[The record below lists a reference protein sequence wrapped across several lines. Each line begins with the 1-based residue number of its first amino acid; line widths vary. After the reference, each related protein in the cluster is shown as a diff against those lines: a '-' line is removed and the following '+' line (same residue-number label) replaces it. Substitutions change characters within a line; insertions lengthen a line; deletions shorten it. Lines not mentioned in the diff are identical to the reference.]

1 MKRHEL
7 NLRVLDNA
15 VKQGKLSVDDAT
27 DIKEQ
32 RKQFES
38 EEIFLR
44 KRLAGTNGVIEVID
58 ENDVQKN
65 CVTNL
70 SKGSIPKEKNII
82 VDKVGIRFGYSATD
96 VSAASV
102 NYSNAEFDLANL
114 VADEVTGGMMTTESP
129 VYARRI
135 PIQIRNAE
143 YVMTVDGVVMDSGRV
158 CDLLTN
164 NVSSDATNG
173 DAKNFKQLEYPKLF
187 LADKRIR
194 FDLKFPENGAPVP
207 VGFYYIELVAKGLGL
222 GKKA

>member
-7 NLRVLDNA
+7 SLRVLDIA
-15 VKQGKLSVDDAT
+15 AKAGKLSVDDAT
-27 DIKEQ
+27 DIKEG

-44 KRLAGTNGVIEVID
+44 KKLSGTSGVIEVID

-70 SKGSIPKEKNII
+70 SKGAIPKEKNII
-82 VDKVGIRFGYSATD
+82 VDKVGLRFGWSATD
-96 VSAASV
+96 VAAAAV
-102 NYSNAEFDLANL
+102 AYSNAEFDLGD
-114 VADEVTGGMMTTESP
+114 VAQDAGADDTADT

-135 PIQIRNAE
+135 PVQIRNAE
-143 YVMTVDGVVMDSGRV
+143 YVMTVDGVIVDSGRV
-158 CDLLTN
+158 ADLLTT
-164 NVSSDATNG
+164 NVSVDATNG

-194 FDLKFPENGAPVP
+194 FDLKFPENGAAVP
-207 VGFYYIELVAKGLGL
+207 AGYYYIEVVAKGLGL